1 MLFPLAL
8 TGEAKEKQ
16 QPSERVA
23 KVNMPAHRPPLST
36 AATERLQI
44 AVLICESRNRT
55 FILENE
61 AVASWFTRRLRVV
74 ALAESQNKTKGPN
87 CTMSAVKGESSAIS
101 PVLFLNPKGEPMR
114 FFMRPGPTKVQLQPL
129 IANGGGVLCR
139 TQEHSAILLADPGE
153 IHVDGTGQF
162 YISTQYIRECV
173 LQNQQLDIEQYRF
186 RNLQPIETRAASRK
200 QRGSGRMGYS
210 LEDDAAILDFIA
222 KRRHEAKGNRV
233 WQQMQRDG
241 VTAHTWQSMRDRF
254 LKHLQYKL
262 TDKSPGKKKK
272 VLPFKESS
280 SSDDNVSQTSPRK
293 KNAKKTP
300 VTSSYDS
307 DATQISPDVQCVIAD
322 TPTHQSDPQ
331 SSPEKNSSPQR
342 PSSEKNQTLAP
353 SDEFEKE
360 ASGDKPD
367 QESSLEQQLRQQD
380 SEQPEV
386 SPKRAKMDQDVT
398 ERETSDGPNDQLT
411 APTETRQKTSRT
423 HGRKLGILERAAR
436 EFEDSQMLDGDSQD
450 NRPLSR
456 TSSVNSE
463 TDECQIMAARE
474 KAVREQEAENCNAKQ
489 QATQAQNTSG
499 PVDDG
504 PGPSNAAIPVTSSA
518 HMFIF
523 DQESQEDLT
532 HSSQSEPLSQ
542 DLLETKQHIVNL
554 MQESNKDLV
563 EVMKALLKASGNVT
577 TARLY
582 LLEGYDPKVHG
593 PIWTKHDDE
602 ILLSTDSSELEQLNE
617 KYGEDSVLK
626 RVAFL
631 KAQ

>member
-1 MLFPLAL
+1 
-8 TGEAKEKQ
+8 
-16 QPSERVA
+16 
-23 KVNMPAHRPPLST
+23 
-36 AATERLQI
+36 
-44 AVLICESRNRT
+44 
-55 FILENE
+55 
-61 AVASWFTRRLRVV
+61 
-74 ALAESQNKTKGPN
+74 
-87 CTMSAVKGESSAIS
+87 MSAVKGESSATS
-101 PVLFLNPKGEPMR
+101 PVLFLNKNGEPMR
-114 FFMRPGPTKVQLQPL
+114 FFIRPGPTKTQLQPL
-129 IANGGGVLCR
+129 IAKGGGVLCR
-139 TQEHSAILLADPGE
+139 TQESSAILLADPGE
-153 IHVDGTGQF
+153 IHPVADGASQF
-162 YISTQYIRECV
+162 YISTQYIHECV

-186 RNLQPIETRAASRK
+186 RNLQPVRTRAALRQ
-200 QRGSGRMGYS
+200 QRGSRRLGYS
-210 LEDDAAILDFIA
+210 LEDDAAILNFIS
-222 KRRHEAKGNRV
+222 KRRYEAKGNRV
-233 WQQMQRDG
+233 WQQMEQEG
-241 VTAHTWQSMRDRF
+241 VTAHTWQSMKDRF
-254 LKHLQYKL
+254 LKHLQHKL

-272 VLPFKESS
+272 VLPLKESS
-280 SSDDNVSQTSPRK
+280 SEDNVSQTSPRK
-293 KNAKKTP
+293 KDAKKTP
-300 VTSSYDS
+300 VTSSCDS
-307 DATQISPDVQCVIAD
+307 DATQISPDVQCVMAD
-322 TPTHQSDPQ
+322 TPTRQSDPQ
-331 SSPEKNSSPQR
+331 SSPEKSSSPQR
-342 PSSEKNQTLAP
+342 PSSERNQTLAP

-367 QESSLEQQLRQQD
+367 QESSFEQQLCQQD
-380 SEQPEV
+380 NGQPEV
-386 SPKRAKMDQDVT
+386 SPKRSRMDQDVT
-398 ERETSDGPNDQLT
+398 EKETTDGPNDQLT
-411 APTETRQKTSRT
+411 TPTETRQKPSRT

-436 EFEDSQMLDGDSQD
+436 EFEDSQMLDDDSQD
-450 NRPLSR
+450 DRPLSR

-504 PGPSNAAIPVTSSA
+504 PGPSNAAGPVTSNA

-554 MQESNKDLV
+554 MQESKKDLV

-593 PIWTKHDDE
+593 PIWTKQDDE
-602 ILLSTDSSELEQLNE
+602 ILLSTDSSELEQLNV
-617 KYGEDSVLK
+617 KYGEGSVLK

>member
-16 QPSERVA
+16 QPGERVA
-23 KVNMPAHRPPLST
+23 KVNRPAHRPPLSP
-36 AATERLQI
+36 AATERLQSAGPDMI
-44 AVLICESRNRT
+44 ARPAGGVGPGLLRT
-55 FILENE
+55 VALTVSPNKNKGIRLGVET
-61 AVASWFTRRLRVV
+61 AVAP
-74 ALAESQNKTKGPN
+74 GPN
-87 CTMSAVKGESSAIS
+87 CTMSAVKGESSATS
-101 PVLFLNPKGEPMR
+101 PVLFLNTKGEPMR
-114 FFMRPGPTKVQLQPL
+114 FFIRPGPTKAQLQPL
-129 IANGGGVLCR
+129 IANGGGILCR
-139 TQEHSAILLADPGE
+139 TQEPTAILLADPGE
-153 IHVDGTGQF
+153 IHAVVDGAGQF

-173 LQNQQLDIEQYRF
+173 LQNKQLDIEQYRF
-186 RNLQPIETRAASRK
+186 SNLQPVQTRAASRK

-210 LEDDAAILDFIA
+210 LEDDAAILDFIS

-233 WQQMQRDG
+233 WQQMERDG
-241 VTAHTWQSMRDRF
+241 VTAHTWQSMKNRF
-254 LKHLQYKL
+254 LKHLQHKL

-272 VLPFKESS
+272 VLPLKESS
-280 SSDDNVSQTSPRK
+280 SSEDNVSQTSPQK
-293 KNAKKTP
+293 KDAKKAP

-307 DATQISPDVQCVIAD
+307 DATQI

-331 SSPEKNSSPQR
+331 SSPEKSSSPQR
-342 PSSEKNQTLAP
+342 PSSERNQTLAP
-353 SDEFEKE
+353 SDEIEKE

-367 QESSLEQQLRQQD
+367 QESSLEQQLCQQD

-386 SPKRAKMDQDVT
+386 SPKRARMDQDVT
-398 ERETSDGPNDQLT
+398 EKETTDGPNNQLT
-411 APTETRQKTSRT
+411 TPTETRQKPSRT

-436 EFEDSQMLDGDSQD
+436 EFEDSQMLDDSQD
-450 NRPLSR
+450 ARPLSR

-474 KAVREQEAENCNAKQ
+474 KAVREQEAENCNAQ
-489 QATQAQNTSG
+489 QQPTQAQKTSG
-499 PVDDG
+499 PLDDG
-504 PGPSNAAIPVTSSA
+504 PGPSSAAIPVTSNA

-532 HSSQSEPLSQ
+532 QSSQSEPLSQ

-554 MQESNKDLV
+554 MEESKKDLV

-593 PIWTKHDDE
+593 PIWTKLDDE
-602 ILLSTDSSELEQLNE
+602 ILLSNDSSELEELNV
-617 KYGEDSVLK
+617 KYGEGSVLK